1 LKERIMKIPPINPTN
16 ELVEAL
22 AEIEHAQWLHWS
34 QAVAVDVSATTR
46 DKWQRSWVDYG
57 ELTDDLKEADR
68 VWARKVLTL
77 LRQRR
82 LIP

>member
-1 LKERIMKIPPINPTN
+1 MSNPIPNPDD
-16 ELVEAL
+16 LVEAL
-22 AEIEHAQWLHWS
+22 AKIEHEQWMHWS
-34 QAVAVDVSATTR
+34 QAVAADVTAATR
-46 DKWQRSWVDYG
+46 DKWQCSWVDYA

-77 LRQRR
+77 LCQRS

>member
-1 LKERIMKIPPINPTN
+1 MKEPPINPTN

-34 QAVAVDVSATTR
+34 QAVAVDVTAATR
-46 DKWQRSWVDYG
+46 DKWQRSWVDYD